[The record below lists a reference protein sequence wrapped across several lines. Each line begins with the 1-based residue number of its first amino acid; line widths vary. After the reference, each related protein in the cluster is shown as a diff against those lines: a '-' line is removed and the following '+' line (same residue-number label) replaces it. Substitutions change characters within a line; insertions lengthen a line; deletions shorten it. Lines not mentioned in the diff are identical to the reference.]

1 MFCAEQA
8 TKTMSRQ
15 DVTPKEKKIN
25 KQKNTCQRG
34 DLNLGQP
41 IFTDLAMVGY
51 VGGGGVKSMPITN
64 GVKSHS
70 TSPDITQTHLSHPSL
85 PNIC

>member
-15 DVTPKEKKIN
+15 DVTRKK
-25 KQKNTCQRG
+25 KKKHVPEGRSEPRTA
-34 DLNLGQP
+34 DLP
-41 IFTDLAMVGY
+41 CLARVGY
-51 VGGGGVKSMPITN
+51 VGGGGVKSMPITS

-70 TSPDITQTHLSHPSL
+70 TSPDITQTHLSHPSQ